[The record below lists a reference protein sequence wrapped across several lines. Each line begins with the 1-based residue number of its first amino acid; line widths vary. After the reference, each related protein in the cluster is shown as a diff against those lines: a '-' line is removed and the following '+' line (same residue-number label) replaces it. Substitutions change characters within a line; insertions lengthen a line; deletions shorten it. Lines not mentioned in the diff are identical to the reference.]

1 MSSII
6 VRSLMLKAEVFQK
19 LEIEIQL
26 VPGLPTIQFLGLPS
40 QGLKESALRIRSA
53 LRASGFQLPKGRQI
67 LVDIRPR
74 EEKKH
79 GRGVDLAVAVGYL
92 MLSDQWEGPRDLE
105 KYYYGDLG
113 LGGDVMAP
121 QDWPRVRA
129 LLSGTMMT
137 GVGPENF
144 KFRGGRLGEG
154 IEAVSHLRD
163 FAATEYLRPSGL
175 NESAISG
182 EEENPVR
189 FEVAAAEVLS
199 LAAAGGHSLLLAGP
213 QGTGKSTLARW
224 IHRLRPKPTVDEM
237 CEIETWSGEPER
249 PLVEPHH
256 TASEFAMVGGRQPPR
271 PGAITR
277 AHLGTLLMDEVLLFR
292 PEVQE
297 ALREPLETGVVHLAR
312 GPEARKFPADF
323 QLLGTTNLCECGM
336 YTPVAEDLCQCSSR
350 IRARFESRLR
360 GPFIDRFQML
370 AFTNGWSPA
379 KGRTSFESLRDKIL
393 EVREFQIS
401 KGRTTSNRHW
411 RPTSDELSKREK
423 AELSKL
429 PELGSE
435 RRRLSVQRVARTWAD
450 LELREEI
457 SALDIFRARKFAV
470 DTFVHLRSLKVPL
483 AERPAPRSP
492 PLKAEDAHR
501 DEATAARSMRHE

>member
-40 QGLKESALRIRSA
+40 PGLKESALRIRSA
-53 LRASGFQLPKGRQI
+53 LRASGFKLPKGRQI

-74 EEKKH
+74 DEKKH
-79 GRGVDLAVAVGYL
+79 GRGVDLAVAAGYL
-92 MLSDQWEGPRDLE
+92 MLSDQWEGDRDLE
-105 KYYYGDLG
+105 KYFYGDLG

-121 QDWPRVRA
+121 PDWPRVRA
-129 LLSGTMMT
+129 LLSGKMMT
-137 GVGPENF
+137 GLGPEAF
-144 KFRGGRLGEG
+144 KFRGGRRGEG
-154 IEAVSHLRD
+154 IETVSHLREISR
-163 FAATEYLRPSGL
+163 TENL
-175 NESAISG
+175 SAKLSDQLS
-182 EEENPVR
+182 EPQVQDNPVS
-189 FEVAAAEVLS
+189 FEVGAAEVLS
-199 LAAAGGHSLLLAGP
+199 LAAVGGHSLLLAGP

-224 IHRLRPKPTVDEM
+224 IHRLRTKPTVDEL

-336 YTPVAEDLCQCSSR
+336 YTPVAEDMCQCSSR
-350 IRARFESRLR
+350 VRARFESRLR
-360 GPFIDRFQML
+360 GPFIDRFQMM

-379 KGRTSFESLRDKIL
+379 KGRISFESLRDKIL
-393 EVREFQIS
+393 EVRDFQIS
-401 KGRTTSNRHW
+401 SGRMGPNRHW
-411 RPTSDELSKREK
+411 RPTSDELSRREK
-423 AELSKL
+423 EELSKI

-450 LELREEI
+450 LELRREI
-457 SALDIFRARKFAV
+457 SAQDIFRARKSAL
-470 DTFVHLRSLKVPL
+470 DTFVHLRSLKVSL
-483 AERPAPRSP
+483 ERPVPSAPPALGPPDAQSP
-492 PLKAEDAHR
+492 P
-501 DEATAARSMRHE
+501 